1 MATTDLNSN
10 IITGTLASLGIIP
23 SSDST
28 SSSSTT
34 TTQPKTGFFKKVGN
48 FFKNLFSK
56 KTDTSTT
63 TDTGTTGTPPINSNQ
78 KFDLGNFLISVGT
91 IVGGILGSKSTTNTG
106 TTADK
111 GSGSLG
117 SGDVTSQEEADAAKK
132 RGRWVIIGVVT
143 LLVGALG
150 YVLYR
155 RKLK

>member
-56 KTDTSTT
+56 KTDTTSTT
-63 TDTGTTGTPPINSNQ
+63 TDTGSAGTPPINSNQ

-91 IVGGILGSKSTTNTG
+91 IVGGIIGSKSTTTG
-106 TTADK
+106 TNTDT

-155 RKLK
+155 KKSK

>member
-56 KTDTSTT
+56 KTDTTTT
-63 TDTGTTGTPPINSNQ
+63 TDTGSAGTPPINSNQ

-91 IVGGILGSKSTTNTG
+91 IVGGIFGSKSTNTG
-106 TTADK
+106 TTTDT

-155 RKLK
+155 RKSK

>member
-10 IITGTLASLGIIP
+10 IITGTLASLGILP
-23 SSDST
+23 SSDSST
-28 SSSSTT
+28 STSTT
-34 TTQPKTGFFKKVGN
+34 TQQPKTSFFKKVGN
-48 FFKNLFSK
+48 FFTNIFSK
-56 KTDTSTT
+56 KTDITTT
-63 TDTGTTGTPPINSNQ
+63 TDTGSAGTPPINSNQ

-91 IVGGILGSKSTTNTG
+91 IVGGIIGSKSTNTD
-106 TTADK
+106 T
-111 GSGSLG
+111 GSGSIG

-155 RKLK
+155 KKSK